1 MLLGAAPQA
10 ERDGRGAR
18 SDISVVAD
26 VARPRNWNPASWTL
40 RPTDQV
46 RTHGDRI
53 SLLLTGCDDTDAK
66 VVLRRLGVTD
76 ARVRLA
82 DRFDLLVGPA
92 GIPDAVRA
100 DRSGSAAIVEEA
112 G

>member
-1 MLLGAAPQA
+1 VIA
-10 ERDGRGAR
+10 E
-18 SDISVVAD
+18 
-26 VARPRNWNPASWTL
+26 VARPRNWSPATWSL

-46 RTHGDRI
+46 RAHGDRV
-53 SLLLTGCDDTDAK
+53 SLLLTGCDDTDAH

-92 GIPDAVRA
+92 GIPDEVRSDQA
-100 DRSGSAAIVEEA
+100 RRTGTEIVEEA